1 MKLALFIFLLG
12 LMFVIAGYTH
22 QVTPSC
28 DRGTKLKLVKKE
40 EFDRINNTTGVNSSH
55 LGSHL

>member
-1 MKLALFIFLLG
+1 MKLSLFIFLLG
-12 LMFVIAGYTH
+12 IMFVIAGYTH

-55 LGSHL
+55 LGSPL

>member
-28 DRGTKLKLVKKE
+28 DKGTKLKLVNKK
-40 EFDRINNTTGVNSSH
+40 EFDRINNVGGVNSSH
-55 LGSHL
+55 LGSPL

>member
-55 LGSHL
+55 LGSPL